1 MALETATYISGLVS
15 TNPTSS
21 DNISEGD
28 NHLRLIKSTLLATFP
43 NVTGAIT
50 KTHTQLNTTVAD
62 TEAATSANT
71 VSTLVKRDASGN
83 FSAGVVTAD
92 VTGDLTGNA
101 STADAWSTSRTI
113 TLAGDLTGSVA
124 IDGSA
129 NVTLTAAVANDSHN
143 HDGRY
148 FTETEAD
155 ARFLG
160 ISANAVSASKWA
172 TARTFALSGDVSGS
186 VSFDGSAN
194 ATLTATVAD
203 DSHNHIIGNVDG
215 LQAALDA
222 KLASSANAVS
232 ASKWLTARTVA
243 LSGDVSGSASID
255 GSANV
260 TITTS
265 VAALAQKADKDA
277 VVTSSSRTAAAGEL
291 IVCNSASALTITLP
305 SSPGAGDAVA
315 ISNIGTA
322 TVTVARNGSNIGS
335 AAENGTLAAGKS
347 TQLVY
352 VNSTIGWGEI

>member
-50 KTHTQLNTTVAD
+50 KSHTQLNTAVAD
-62 TEAATSANT
+62 TEAATSSNT

-148 FTETEAD
+148 YTETEAD

-172 TARTFALSGDVSGS
+172 TARTLALSGDVSGS

-203 DSHNHIIGNVDG
+203 DSHNHIISNVDG

-222 KLASSANAVS
+222 KLAASANAVS
-232 ASKWLTARTVA
+232 ASKWLTARTITLA
-243 LSGDVSGSASID
+243 GDATGSTTID
-255 GSANV
+255 GSANK
-260 TITTS
+260 TITVTVPSLTATVTTS
-265 VAALAQKADKDA
+265 N
-277 VVTSSSRTAAAGEL
+277 RTLTAGETV
-291 IVCNSASALTITLP
+291 VCSSASALTMTLP
-305 SSPGAGDAVA
+305 SSPSAGDRVVIA
-315 ISNIGTA
+315 NKGTA
-322 TVTVARNGSNIGS
+322 TVTVSRNGSNIES